1 MIGII
6 GSLLIVVCSVDSSNM
21 AELFLPRCLSFPTSY
36 PSLYTSF
43 KLATEL
49 RSEQQVLS
57 AW

>member
-21 AELFLPRCLSFPTSY
+21 AELVLPTCLALPASY
-36 PSLYTSF
+36 PYLYTSF
-43 KLATEL
+43 ELATEL

-57 AW
+57 A